1 MGEDRGRWLEI
12 EKCPTLMTSDF
23 YMTLEVRMLLRAE
36 CVIACA
42 FIDSVF
48 QAL

>member
-23 YMTLEVRMLLRAE
+23 YMTLEVRTCMLL

-48 QAL
+48 QAP